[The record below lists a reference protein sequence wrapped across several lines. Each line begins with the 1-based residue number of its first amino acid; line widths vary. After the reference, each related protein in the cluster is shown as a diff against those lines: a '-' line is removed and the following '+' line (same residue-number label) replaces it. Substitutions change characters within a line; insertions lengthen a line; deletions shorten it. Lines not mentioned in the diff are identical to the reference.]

1 MTEKE
6 KSSNRG
12 CVGCPSYGSFPV
24 ARRDFLAIGGAGLVS
39 LAAARGS
46 RIAPAEAAE
55 SQPAFPVTDIAPLA
69 DIAAGAEMNFYY
81 PDADSPAVLLR
92 LPSAAQQGI
101 GPDGTIV
108 AFSLLCT
115 HKGCPVNYRADR
127 TILICPCHW
136 STFDPSKKGSVVI
149 GQASEP
155 LPQIRLRVMEGVV
168 QAFGVD
174 GLIYGRHTN
183 IL

>member
-1 MTEKE
+1 MTERE

-12 CVGCPSYGSFPV
+12 CVGCPSFSSFPV
-24 ARRDFLAIGGAGLVS
+24 PRRDFLAIGGAGLVS
-39 LAAARGS
+39 LAAPGGS
-46 RIAPAEAAE
+46 GTTSAAAAE
-55 SQPAFPVTDIAPLA
+55 SPTPFPVIDVAPLA
-69 DIAAGAEMNFYY
+69 DIARGAEMNFYY
-81 PDADSPAVLLR
+81 PDADSLAVLLR

-108 AFSLLCT
+108 AFSMLCT
-115 HKGCPVNYRADR
+115 HKGCSVNFRADLA
-127 TILICPCHW
+127 ILICPCHW
-136 STFDPSKKGSVVI
+136 STFDPAKKGSVVI

-155 LPQIRLRVMEGVV
+155 LPQIRLRVTDGVV

>member
-12 CVGCPSYGSFPV
+12 CVGCPSFRSFPV
-24 ARRDFLAIGGAGLVS
+24 ARRDFLAISGAGLVS
-39 LAAARGS
+39 LAAPGS
-46 RIAPAEAAE
+46 PGTTAAVAAE
-55 SQPAFPVTDIAPLA
+55 SAPPFPVIDVAPLA
-69 DIAAGAEMNFYY
+69 DIAPGTEMNFYY
-81 PDADSPAVLLR
+81 PDEDSPAVLLR
-92 LPSAAQQGI
+92 LPTAAQQGI

-108 AFSLLCT
+108 AFSMLCT

-136 STFDPSKKGSVVI
+136 STFDPSKKGAVVI
-149 GQASEP
+149 GQASES
-155 LPQIRLRVMEGVV
+155 LPQIRLRVTDGVV

>member
-1 MTEKE
+1 MTEKT

-12 CVGCPSYGSFPV
+12 CVGCPSYRSFPV
-24 ARRDFLAIGGAGLVS
+24 PRRDFLALGGAGLVS
-39 LAAARGS
+39 LAAHGQAAIGS
-46 RIAPAEAAE
+46 AEAAE
-55 SQPAFPVTDIAPLA
+55 TVPPYPVVDIAPISE
-69 DIAAGAEMNFYY
+69 IAPGAEMNFYY
-81 PDADSPAVLLR
+81 PDPESPAVLLR
-92 LPSAAQQGI
+92 LPQLAQSGI

-115 HKGCPVNYRADR
+115 HKGCPVGFRSDR
-127 TILICPCHW
+127 GILICPCHW
-136 STFDPSKKGSVVI
+136 STFDPGKKGSVVI

-155 LPQIRLRVMEGVV
+155 LPQIRLRVTGGRV
-168 QAFGVD
+168 QAFGVH